1 MSDDLFGARKPLAGR
16 ERTLSRTDVRIGKAA
31 YQASI
36 QPAEPDPREREFWRV
51 LEAQVSRWN
60 WRVWFAGARLERG
73 KLVAADATCQDWIG
87 RHYADQIQHASERSG
102 LSVTLQK

>member
-60 WRVWFAGARLERG
+60 WRVWFAGARLEQG
-73 KLVAADATCQDWIG
+73 QLIAADAVCQDWMT
-87 RHYADQIQHASERSG
+87 RHYAELVQTASARSG
-102 LSVTLQK
+102 LPITLRK